1 MAVLNP
7 PVDYQ
12 SDEAARDVILVVD
25 DEVLVRECLIESIR
39 SAFSHTLILGAGCIV
54 EAAHPPGMEAALVIF
69 KVKSR
74 PASRERMAHDI
85 RTIAEH
91 FPQAPVVVIASC
103 DDPADVE
110 IAIASGA
117 QGVIPITASL
127 KIAVAAVQL
136 VMAGGNYFPRQ
147 INEGLQLREGMAR
160 NPYLAEFNGTVSLS
174 QKRLQHSRD
183 LSGDDTITGPGA
195 SGLTSTLT
203 AREAEVL
210 AALQKGYPN
219 KWIAHHLN
227 LSENTVK
234 AHIRKIMRKLHATNR
249 TEAVI
254 LSQQL
259 RSINPEE

>member
-1 MAVLNP
+1 MLNSAVDCQP
-7 PVDYQ
+7 
-12 SDEAARDVILVVD
+12 DEAAKDIVLVVD
-25 DEVLVRECLIESIR
+25 DEVLVRECLIQAMK
-39 SAFSHTLILGAGCIV
+39 SAFSQTLILGTVSIA
-54 EAAHPPGMEAALVIF
+54 ELSYPPGLEVALVIF
-69 KVKSR
+69 RVKSQTVL
-74 PASRERMAHDI
+74 RERMARDI
-85 RTIAEH
+85 RTIAEY

-117 QGVIPITASL
+117 QGVIPVSASL
-127 KIAVAAVQL
+127 KLAVAAVQL
-136 VMAGGNYFPRQ
+136 VMAGDNYFPRQ
-147 INEGLQLREGMAR
+147 INEGFQLREGMAR
-160 NPYLAEFNGTVSLS
+160 SPYLAEYRGALAIS
-174 QKRLQHSRD
+174 QERLQQSRD
-183 LSGDDTITGPGA
+183 LSGEDAITGPGA
-195 SGLTSTLT
+195 VGISSILT

-254 LSQQL
+254 FSQQL
-259 RSINPEE
+259 RSTRGEE